1 MKLRYSLYVQTVGL
15 LGLYILGLLLVMFV
29 AFNMRF
35 GMGWDGIISSPWGAR
50 FERIAEDL
58 AIELSTASPG
68 QWSDRLSRY
77 GRRYN
82 SDFYVFD
89 SLGNQLAGTVVQ
101 PPPRVYK
108 EMTKFPVSP
117 DFFKRLADGPKKIMF
132 LRRPSA
138 NMRRFGIQ
146 EDGAVWLGQRIP
158 LHKQGDVPRPSLL
171 LVRTYHVWQSG
182 LLLDLQI
189 VGYVVAGVFALSVVF
204 WLPFTYNIAR
214 RLSILT
220 AATEQIAEGRFD
232 VRLKPG
238 IADEI
243 GRLTDAINTM
253 AQRLNRH
260 MNGQKRVLGD
270 IAHELVTPLARLEMA
285 VEVAATASEKDRTEL
300 IADAR
305 EEVIEMQNLVE
316 ELLAFAKA
324 GLKGREANLQP
335 CNLQVIVDESI
346 SRLQCEERVVVSVD
360 AKLCINADPLLLS
373 RAISNVVRNS
383 LRYAPDSAVTINCV
397 RQGGEILVQI
407 NDDGPGVSED
417 VINYLGEPFFRPE
430 FARTRDSGGFGLGLA
445 IVKTCIEACGGT
457 VSLANRPEGGLL
469 VTMRLQPATVASD
482 ALLSPSAS

>member
-15 LGLYILGLLLVMFV
+15 LGLYVLGLLLLMFI
-29 AFNMRF
+29 AHSMRF
-35 GMGWDGIISSPWGAR
+35 GMGWDGIIGSPAGAR
-50 FERIAEDL
+50 FEQIAEDVVMQ
-58 AIELSTASPG
+58 LSSTSPA
-68 QWSDRLSRY
+68 QWSDCLARY
-77 GRRYN
+77 GQRYS

-89 SLGNQLAGTVVQ
+89 SMGNQLAGPAVH

-108 EMTKFPVSP
+108 EMTKFPVAP
-117 DFFKRLADGPKKIMF
+117 DFFKRLGERRKIMLF
-132 LRRPSA
+132 RRPSV
-138 NMRRFGIQ
+138 NQRRFGIQ

-158 LHKQGDVPRPSLL
+158 LHKQGDLPRPGLL

-182 LLLDLQI
+182 LLIDLNV
-189 VGYVVAGVFALSVVF
+189 VGSVVAVVFALSLVF
-204 WLPFTYNIAR
+204 WLPFIYNIAR

-243 GRLTDAINTM
+243 GRLTDAINVM
-253 AQRLNRH
+253 SQRLNRH

-285 VEVAATASEKDRTEL
+285 VEVAATAGEKERSEL
-300 IADAR
+300 IADVR

-324 GLKGREANLQP
+324 GLKGREPNLQP
-335 CNLQVIVDESI
+335 CNLQAVVGEII
-346 SRLQCEERVVVSVD
+346 SRLQCEQNVVVNVD
-360 AKLCINADPLLLS
+360 AKLRASADPLLLS

-383 LRYAPDSAVTINCV
+383 LRYASDSVVTIDCV
-397 RQGGEILVQI
+397 RQGGDILIQI

-445 IVKTCIEACGGT
+445 IVKTCIEACDGT

-469 VTMRLQPATVASD
+469 VTMRLQCATVASD
-482 ALLSPSAS
+482 ALLAPSAS